1 MSRIK
6 KVFENG
12 KAFIAFITGGDPNLD
27 ITEKLVY
34 AMEEA
39 GADLIEIG
47 IPFSD
52 PTGEGPVIQAS
63 SLRALQAGVTTD
75 KVFETIKKIRKNTQI
90 PLAIMTYANVVF
102 SYNTE
107 RFIKTMKEIGVDAL
121 ILPDVPFEEKEEFSL
136 VCEKYGID
144 FISLVAQTS
153 GERVNM
159 IVENAKG
166 FIYNVS
172 SLGLAENRATA
183 SNKLRSS
190 VDMIKSKTRIP
201 CAINFHISTPE
212 EAKEIARISDGVIVG
227 SEVVKICEEYGEDCL
242 PIVKDFVREMKEA
255 IKSV

>member
-1 MSRIK
+1 MSRINK
-6 KVFENG
+6 AFENG

-27 ITEKLVY
+27 MTEKLVY

-52 PTGEGPVIQAS
+52 PTAEGPTIQAS

-75 KVFETIKKIRKNTQI
+75 KVFHTIKKIRGNTQI
-90 PLAIMTYANVVF
+90 PLAIKTYANVVF

-121 ILPDVPFEEKEEFSL
+121 ILPDIPFEEKEEFSL

-153 GERVNM
+153 GERVAM
-159 IVENAKG
+159 IAENAKG

-172 SLGLAENRATA
+172 SLGLTETRATV
-183 SNKLRSS
+183 SNNLRSS
-190 VDMIKSKTRIP
+190 VDMIKSKTKIP

-212 EAKEIARISDGVIVG
+212 EAKEMASILDGVIVE

-242 PIVKDFVREMKEA
+242 SAVKDFVREIKEA

>member
-121 ILPDVPFEEKEEFSL
+121 ILPDIPFEEKEEFSL

>member
-90 PLAIMTYANVVF
+90 PLTIMTYANVVF

-121 ILPDVPFEEKEEFSL
+121 ILPDIPFEEKEEFSL

-159 IVENAKG
+159 IAENAKG

-172 SLGLAENRATA
+172 SLGLTETRATV
-183 SNKLRSS
+183 SNNLRSS
-190 VDMIKSKTRIP
+190 VDMIKSKTKIP

-212 EAKEIARISDGVIVG
+212 EAKEMASISDGIILG

-242 PIVKDFVREMKEA
+242 PIVKDFVREIKEA

>member
-121 ILPDVPFEEKEEFSL
+121 ILPDIPFEEKEEFSL

-159 IVENAKG
+159 IAENAKG

>member
-52 PTGEGPVIQAS
+52 PTAEGPVIQAS